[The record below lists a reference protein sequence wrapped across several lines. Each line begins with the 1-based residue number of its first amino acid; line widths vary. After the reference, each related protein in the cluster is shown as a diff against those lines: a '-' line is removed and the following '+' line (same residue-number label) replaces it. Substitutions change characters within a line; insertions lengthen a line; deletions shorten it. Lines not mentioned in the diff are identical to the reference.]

1 MADARGAQNGAQGF
15 SEAVQVFIDSA
26 WWLDETHAPSVM
38 ALQAVA
44 RELDDEVTGA
54 LVAQFGLLHR
64 SLLGAKPKADT
75 PVDSLAELLRRDA

>member
-1 MADARGAQNGAQGF
+1 MTSPRSFAA
-15 SEAVQVFIDSA
+15 AVDTFIESA
-26 WWLDETHAPSVM
+26 YWLDDTHLPSVI

-64 SLLGAKPKADT
+64 SLLAAKPKVDV
-75 PVDSLAELLRRDA
+75 PVDSLAELLRRDV